1 MAIALA
7 QQSTSTDTAIPVI
20 DLGPYLSGAP
30 GALETTAAQLRGA
43 LETIGFFIIIHHDV
57 PQDLIA
63 RTFAEARRFHAQP
76 LAAKMALRMN
86 EHNNGYMAMG
96 KYAVWTSDVNVNDK
110 PDLNEAFF
118 IKRERPLE
126 DPLARSG
133 RRFVGPNRWPAD
145 LPGFRENV

>member
-1 MAIALA
+1 MRQEPWKQLLRNCA
-7 QQSTSTDTAIPVI
+7 
-20 DLGPYLSGAP
+20 AP
-30 GALETTAAQLRGA
+30 RDHRFL
-43 LETIGFFIIIHHDV
+43 HHHASCV

-63 RTFAEARRFHAQP
+63 RTFAEARRFHEQP

-96 KYAVWTSDVNVNDK
+96 KYAVWTSDVNANDK

-118 IKRERPLE
+118 LKRERRPD

-133 RRFVGPNRWPAD
+133 RRFVGPNLWPD
-145 LPGFRENV
+145 QLPGFRDTVLAYTDAVDASGAA